1 MLEQIIF
8 YVLMTISI
16 VFSILTVTTRHII
29 RSATYLLFVLLST
42 AFIYLLLQYY
52 YLFAV
57 QIVVYAGGIMVLFIF
72 AILLTNKPGEALP
85 EYKMGRKLMTVLIS
99 VAGLG
104 LSLFVV
110 YKSFNKMY
118 QFVDMENLK
127 MQELGTTLL
136 GTSKYQYLIPFE
148 AISVLLL
155 ASIIGGIM
163 IARKR

>member
-1 MLEQIIF
+1 MLEQVIF
-8 YVLMTISI
+8 YILMTISI

-29 RSATYLLFVLLST
+29 RSATYLLFVLIST

-72 AILLTNKPGEALP
+72 AILLTNKPGDPLP
-85 EYKMGRKLMTVLIS
+85 EYPAIRKWTTFVMVL
-99 VAGLG
+99 AGLG
-104 LSLFVV
+104 LSMYVVFFNLNKV
-110 YKSFNKMY
+110 YK
-118 QFVDMENLK
+118 FVSMENLK
-127 MQELGTTLL
+127 MQELGMTLL
-136 GTSKYQYLIPFE
+136 GTGKYQYLIPFE
-148 AISVLLL
+148 AISILLL